1 LKIRNLLL
9 IASLLCTGCLSLS
22 RTYRVHPGSGGFVSG
37 QPTATQLFISQSY
50 DVLLAADAV
59 IVKTRADF
67 LANRFPVSAMPRIR
81 TSFNALVSAYDAAE
95 QSWVAFN
102 ASASAGASTDQSA
115 LLAAIAALNQ
125 QMTAL
130 AASKVGN

>member
-1 LKIRNLLL
+1 MKKTILVVAL
-9 IASLLCTGCLSLS
+9 AVLCTGCLTIS
-22 RTYRVHPGSGGFVSG
+22 RNYKVHGGAGGYVSG
-37 QPTATQLFISQSY
+37 PATPTQLMISQTY

-81 TSFNALVSAYDAAE
+81 TSFNALVSAYDTAE